1 MKKIELYIAAA
12 LFFLLL
18 NSCEKEGFMTY
29 SIPDNIYFSGA
40 GISNIEDKDSV
51 GVSFAYSDPA
61 INEMIVKVPVSVSG
75 APAKTDRIFKVVA
88 DTGTDMTASQYEL
101 PANAIFRAG
110 MVNDSLLVKFKR
122 TPDMKTKTFTLAL
135 KLIPGGDFRTDI
147 QWQPAYSNP
156 AEIRSSLLRYKIT
169 ISDIFTQGTRWAS
182 FYATYFGTF
191 SVKKIF
197 LICEQTGLPLNFYLA
212 VLPNLTGTAE
222 LQVWAVSISRYLA
235 DQKAAGK
242 TVYEEDGTEMKMGA
256 TYQ

>member
-12 LFFLLL
+12 LLFLLL
-18 NSCEKEGFMTY
+18 NSCGKEGFMTY
-29 SIPDNIYFSGA
+29 SIQDNIYFSGS

-61 INEMIVKVPVSVSG
+61 VTEMIVKVPVSVSG

-88 DTGTDMTASQYEL
+88 DTGTDMTTGQYEL
-101 PANAIFRAG
+101 PVNAVFRAG

-169 ISDIFTQGTRWAS
+169 ISDIFTQGTRWS
-182 FYATYFGTF
+182 YYSTYFGTF

-197 LICEQTGLPLNFYLA
+197 LIHDLTGAPLNFYLA
-212 VLPNLTGTAE
+212 ISPELTASAQ